1 MGRRFICSQGLIS
14 FRSSPSVIINSEC
27 FGGEDRDLLALP
39 LCKRVEIYEFARSYT
54 DKLLVVDDGERSIV
68 ISPSIFPS
76 SSLCAVFMFD
86 MSARSL
92 YRLIKLCGAQEM
104 FECSCYADVK
114 RARISREIMLL
125 EEPFSRFCRDIKRCF
140 YGMDRLK
147 RAKSA
152 EEQSRVILEQC
163 HRVSLFTGC
172 PVEVEIAEGE
182 YSNTDLPL
190 LTAFLFTMLSSARKN
205 APDREARI
213 YISSR
218 AGSALVNVGFNCHLP
233 VCISKEMIEWEGIAA
248 DRYMSLHTTE
258 ENGAVSVEFHPHRY
272 DLSAILGIKQS
283 ELVFLK

>member
-1 MGRRFICSQGLIS
+1 MGRRFICSQGLVS

-27 FGGEDRDLLALP
+27 FGGEDGDLLTLP
-39 LCKRVEIYEFARSYT
+39 LCKRAEIYEFAKSYT
-54 DKLLVVDDGERSIV
+54 DKLLLVEDGERSIV

-76 SSLCAVFMFD
+76 SSLCGVFIFD

-92 YRLIKLCGAQEM
+92 YRLIKLCGAEDM
-104 FECSCYADVK
+104 FKCSCYADVK

-147 RAKSA
+147 RAKGY

-163 HRVSLFTGC
+163 HRLSLFTGC
-172 PVEVEIAEGE
+172 PVEVDIDEGE
-182 YSNTDLPL
+182 YGNTDLSL
-190 LTAFLFTMLSSARKN
+190 FTAFLFTMLASARKN
-205 APDREARI
+205 APDREARV

-218 AGSALVNVGFNCHLP
+218 AGSALVEVSFNCDLP
-233 VCISKEMIEWEGIAA
+233 VGISKEMIEWEGIAA

-258 ENGAVSVEFHPHRY
+258 ESGVMSVEFHPHRY
-272 DLSAILGIKQS
+272 DLSVILGIKQN
-283 ELVFLK
+283 ELLFLK